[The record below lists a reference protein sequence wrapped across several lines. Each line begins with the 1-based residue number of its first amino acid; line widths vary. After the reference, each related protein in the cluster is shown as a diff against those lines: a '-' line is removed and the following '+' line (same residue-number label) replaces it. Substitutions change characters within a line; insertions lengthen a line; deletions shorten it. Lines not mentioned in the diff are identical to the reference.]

1 MKKKTLYQRGV
12 GGFVQKDCI
21 DSRLLEEIDFARI
34 RNAYISKSKKTIEE
48 LEHKL
53 DDRKLIDQAKGVLI
67 DQGFSE
73 KEAYQLMR
81 KASMDQR
88 VPLHKIA
95 QAVLLHKKI
104 SEEGN

>member
-1 MKKKTLYQRGV
+1 
-12 GGFVQKDCI
+12 
-21 DSRLLEEIDFARI
+21 
-34 RNAYISKSKKTIEE
+34 
-48 LEHKL
+48 
-53 DDRKLIDQAKGVLI
+53 
-67 DQGFSE
+67 
-73 KEAYQLMR
+73 MR